1 MNILVMAGTKDAVK
15 IIEKLS
21 ENKKSYSSDFSNK
34 NSLNI
39 LATTTTSYG
48 ADIAKKAGANEVI
61 SKPLTSDE
69 LVDLI
74 EKKDVDI
81 LIDATH
87 PYAVQATVNAIYS
100 AKKTSVKY
108 IRYERPSLDYS
119 HVEGVR
125 LVKSFKEAGAVALGI
140 LKDNLNF
147 YKKEGTLKS
156 GKKIMPQK
164 VMHLAG
170 VSTIKSVL
178 ESVPKDQLVVRVLPN
193 TTSIGQCQELG
204 FSGENIVAM
213 QGVFSKEFNK
223 SLMKEYHA
231 EVIIS
236 KESGHTGGVPDKIE
250 AALEL
255 GLEVILV
262 VRPEIKELEKESVV
276 NSLEELEKEF
286 KLLINL

>member
-74 EKKDVDI
+74 KKKDVDL

-100 AKKTSVKY
+100 AKKTSIKY
-108 IRYERPSLDYS
+108 LRYERPSLDYS
-119 HVEGVR
+119 SVKGVHP
-125 LVKSFKEAGAVALGI
+125 VKSFKEACEVALEI
-140 LKDNLNF
+140 LKDDLNF
-147 YKKEGTLKS
+147 SDKEGIVKS
-156 GKKIMPQK
+156 GKKI
-164 VMHLAG
+164 MHLAG
-170 VSTIKSVL
+170 VSTIKTVL
-178 ESVPKDQLVVRVLPN
+178 ESVPKDQLVARVLPN
-193 TTSIGQCQELG
+193 NTSIGQCQELG
-204 FSGENIVAM
+204 LSGENIVAM

-223 SLMKEYHA
+223 SLMKEYNA
-231 EVIIS
+231 GVIIS

-255 GLEVILV
+255 DLEVILV
-262 VRPEIKELEKESVV
+262 IRPEIQELEKESVV
-276 NSLEELEKEF
+276 NSLEEFEAEF
-286 KLLINL
+286 KLLNNH